1 MRYAICNKQQ
11 AISAGINTDT
21 HRCNEKMILLNERE
35 VMVNKTLNGKTFEE
49 RITTELGGR
58 KISEQEAIDE
68 LNKGDWK

>member
-11 AISAGINTDT
+11 AISVGINTDT

-35 VMVNKTLNGKTFEE
+35 VMVNKTLKGKTFEE